1 MYSPQYPEEQ
11 KYFDLL
17 WQISLRGASHG
28 DVETAEGSSSDS
40 ELLSGNAAVQFFNKS
55 NVGTSYLEIIWSM
68 CTPTDTMSKRQFYT
82 ALRYICM
89 IQNGNIS
96 QCIKERMTLE
106 RHLNI
111 GLPRFSGIQAPVF
124 PTATG
129 NGKVAPISNSIVM
142 ASPVVGNNANA
153 YAITAVDYGKYLDLF
168 IYYDSDCDG
177 YLTFEESIAV
187 FSMSG
192 LHLDISLRVF
202 QLADCDN
209 DSQLNSKE
217 FAVAFHLILCNIK
230 KGLPIPKNAS
240 PHKSIPSKSGYI
252 NPEDGIMLVRREAL
266 IRGLSLSNCKYWKE
280 RGHIYD
286 LIPLENNNFKE
297 ILIDIICLD
306 QNSANKM
313 RTLTNS
319 DLIYKN
325 ASEYHIME
333 VSSLSRGWVVYEM
346 SNMQR
351 TKVPIFHDNDPF
363 SVKKL
368 NDIIDR
374 AVGEGFRFMKLS
386 NEGDRQHVVQ
396 AVLNNFGSFEGF
408 IERLK
413 ELQSIYCGNLKP
425 KASTP
430 SIVSQRRPVVNAESR
445 SVKQLVDEL
454 EAFLQRISV

>member
-17 WQISLRGASHG
+17 WQISLRGASCG
-28 DVETAEGSSSDS
+28 DVESAEGSSSDS
-40 ELLSGNAAVQFFNKS
+40 ELLSGNAAVQFLNKS
-55 NVGTSYLEIIWSM
+55 NVGTSYLEIVWSM

-89 IQNGNIS
+89 IQNGNIPL
-96 QCIKERMTLE
+96 CIKERMTFE

-111 GLPRFSGIQAPVF
+111 GLPRFSGIQAPMC
-124 PTATG
+124 PIATG

-142 ASPVVGNNANA
+142 ASPVLANNANA
-153 YAITAVDYGKYLDLF
+153 YAITAVDYGKYHDLF

-187 FSMSG
+187 FSTSA
-192 LHLDISLRVF
+192 LHVDISVRIF

-230 KGLPIPKNAS
+230 KGLPIPKNGLPLMLMVFLENAPNLSFSNPASPVAS

-266 IRGLSLSNCKYWKE
+266 IRGLYKLSLSSEGINCKYWKE

-286 LIPLENNNFKE
+286 LIPKENGNFKE
-297 ILIDIICLD
+297 VKFSHLREERYAVFFYQWITPWNRLVLYLKDASNPSLCEWIWIDIICLD
-306 QNSANKM
+306 QNSENKM

-319 DLIYKN
+319 DFIYKN

-351 TKVPIFHDNDPF
+351 TKVSGTVCYLHSYRSCSHIRSNTIIPIIGAYIP
-363 SVKKL
+363 
-368 NDIIDR
+368 
-374 AVGEGFRFMKLS
+374 
-386 NEGDRQHVVQ
+386 
-396 AVLNNFGSFEGF
+396 
-408 IERLK
+408 
-413 ELQSIYCGNLKP
+413 
-425 KASTP
+425 
-430 SIVSQRRPVVNAESR
+430 
-445 SVKQLVDEL
+445 
-454 EAFLQRISV
+454 